1 MLNPKD
7 KILIVGLGLIG
18 GSYAEAL
25 TDGGFTV
32 GAIDVDKE
40 SIDYALEKGII
51 KDGTVNADEDY
62 ISRFDVIIFAL
73 YPEKLLKWIT
83 ENQYKI
89 KSGAILTD
97 VSGVKCA
104 TVYPVQAILRQ
115 DLEFIGA
122 HPMRGREVLGVKNA
136 TKKIFTDCNF
146 IVTPTDKNTANGIAA
161 ASDVGAAI
169 GAKRISVITPEEH
182 DEMIGFVSQLTH
194 LIAVALMNCKDSAH
208 LSDYTGDSFHDL
220 TRIAKI
226 NEELWCGLFM
236 MNKDALIK
244 DTDAFIEKIT
254 EIRDYIKNDDQTKLK
269 ELMRI
274 STARRKLFDK

>member
-1 MLNPKD
+1 MLNPKY

-169 GAKRISVITPEEH
+169 GAKKISVITPEEH

-254 EIRDYIKNDDQTKLK
+254 EIRDCIKNDDQTKLK

>member
-51 KDGTVNADEDY
+51 KDGTVNADENY
-62 ISRFDVIIFAL
+62 ISRFDIIIFAL

-104 TVYPVQAILRQ
+104 TVYPVQAILRH

-146 IVTPTDKNTANGIAA
+146 IVTPTDKNTANGIAV

-254 EIRDYIKNDDQTKLK
+254 EIRDCIKNDDQTKLK

>member
-32 GAIDVDKE
+32 GAIDMDKE
-40 SIDYALEKGII
+40 SIDYALNKGII
-51 KDGTVNADEDY
+51 TSGTVNADKDY
-62 ISRFDVIIFAL
+62 INKFDVIIFAL

-83 ENQYKI
+83 ENQHKI

-104 TVYPVQAILRQ
+104 TVYPVQAVLRQ

-136 TKKIFTDCNF
+136 NKKIFEGGNF
-146 IVTPTDKNTANGIAA
+146 IVTPTSKNTANGIAV
-161 ASDVGAAI
+161 ASDIGAAI
-169 GAKRISVITPEEH
+169 GAKKISVITPEEH

-194 LIAVALMNCKDSAH
+194 LIAVALMNSKDSTH

-226 NEELWCGLFM
+226 NEDLWCGLFM
-236 MNKDALIK
+236 MNKDALLK

-254 EIRDYIKNDDQTKLK
+254 EIRDCIKNDDQEKLK

>member
-51 KDGTVNADEDY
+51 NDGTVNADEDY

-169 GAKRISVITPEEH
+169 GAKKISVITPEEH

-254 EIRDYIKNDDQTKLK
+254 EIRDCIKNDDQTKLK

>member
-51 KDGTVNADEDY
+51 KDGTVNADENY

-104 TVYPVQAILRQ
+104 TVYPVQAILRH

-146 IVTPTDKNTANGIAA
+146 IVTPTDKNTANGIAV

-254 EIRDYIKNDDQTKLK
+254 EIRDCIKNDDQTKLK

>member
-146 IVTPTDKNTANGIAA
+146 IVTPTDKNTSNGIAV

-254 EIRDYIKNDDQTKLK
+254 EIRDCIKNDDQTKLK